1 MFKLEAEPTFEA
13 NVKIRMPGG
22 ALRVVRVEY
31 NLLDQEG
38 YEQAMSDSRSE
49 KLCVFLGRLVKGW
62 RTEPGKDA
70 QGVEWEAMSEAFSTS
85 ALETLQKKGLFV
97 LRAMLDTYLHE
108 VYGQP
113 LKN

>member
-22 ALRVVRVEY
+22 TLRVVRVEF

-38 YEQAMSDSRSE
+38 YEKVVDETRGE
-49 KLCVFLGRLVKGW
+49 KLCMFVARLVKGW

-70 QGVEWEAMSEAFSTS
+70 QGVEWEAMAEAFSTT
-85 ALETLQKKGLFV
+85 ALETLQKRGLFV
-97 LRAMLDTYLHE
+97 LRAMFDTYLHE
-108 VYGQP
+108 VYGQS